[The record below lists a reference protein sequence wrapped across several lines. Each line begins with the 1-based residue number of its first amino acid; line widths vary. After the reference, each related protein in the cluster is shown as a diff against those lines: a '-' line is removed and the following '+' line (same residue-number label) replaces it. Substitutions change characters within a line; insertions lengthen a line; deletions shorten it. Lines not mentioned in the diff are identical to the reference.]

1 MSVHYGFI
9 AKDSDMIVFEI
20 LVNKEMNP
28 RQVKAAVIE
37 VVVVKEEENKDV
49 IQRMNT
55 SNSKSDTENPDMVE
69 QFCEPLKSITGGV
82 ELNLLLQS
90 GIFFGI
96 VTELNYGEGKAKRFL

>member
-37 VVVVKEEENKDV
+37 VVVVKELANKDV
-49 IQRMNT
+49 I
-55 SNSKSDTENPDMVE
+55 
-69 QFCEPLKSITGGV
+69 
-82 ELNLLLQS
+82 
-90 GIFFGI
+90 
-96 VTELNYGEGKAKRFL
+96 